1 MAKNRPNQ
9 FKGAAPVTEPTTDNA
24 AQEAQ
29 SQEASLQAE
38 QTGDTTAAPQDTQA
52 STEGAVQQDEPQAT
66 EAPASTEAPAAIEAP
81 AVTQAPVAT
90 EAPAETAAPAA
101 APAVTQAP
109 SAETTVEAGIARLQE
124 RLAAPLVK
132 AEQIVRDTL
141 NTYLDE
147 LKPGRPAQPVHINRN
162 QVMLWRL
169 ILRVIET
176 PDDVEFEKALTLLVD
191 YFRAHRKG
199 ALGEYYVFRGM
210 DTITLDQDTTAAF
223 QRAINLLI
231 ICATVSGP
239 KEVSRHADLGRSLPE
254 GVYSDNARNRLLG
267 FLS

>member
-1 MAKNRPNQ
+1 M
-9 FKGAAPVTEPTTDNA
+9 TEPTTDTA

-66 EAPASTEAPAAIEAP
+66 EAPASTEAPAA
-81 AVTQAPVAT
+81 T
-90 EAPAETAAPAA
+90 E

-124 RLAAPLVK
+124 RLAGPLVK

-147 LKPGRPAQPVHINRN
+147 LKPGRPAQPDHINRN